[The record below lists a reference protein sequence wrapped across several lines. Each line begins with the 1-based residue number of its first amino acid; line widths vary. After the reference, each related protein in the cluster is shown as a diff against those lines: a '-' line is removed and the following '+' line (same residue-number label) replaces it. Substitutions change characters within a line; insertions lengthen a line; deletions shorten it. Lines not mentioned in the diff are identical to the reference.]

1 MSLPDSSSSSSPPV
15 AREETGYI
23 RFEHGQDNGFDH
35 RDRPPWNRSEYD
47 YRHGS
52 IVASENPRNTSTS
65 SEDPWSCVV
74 VVATFCVF
82 VSMTLILGL
91 YGTTNVWLGPNSS
104 FLIKPTS
111 VFVQTVIVEELGN
124 KGSGLMLYGLNQP
137 PQLHVLAN
145 WSEVHYLAV
154 PNDSYKYWIQ
164 YLNKGSR
171 VKVSYNVESL
181 GSSLYLVIAQ
191 GTFGRESSLY
201 SFSLVD
207 NYLINLDTAYLNI
220 LQEYIGVDGLS
231 EWVQDP
237 TRPDTTLSWHL
248 ISDSGFIEQDI
259 TKSSS
264 YYIAVGNVYLNEVKA
279 TIDIQVEGVLYDTT
293 NAYYKC
299 TFPSDKCTLSVPLF
313 GTNAAVLTSPGPKLN
328 TSKNEFCAKL
338 SYEPRWI
345 AYIVCMVVVTALLLI
360 LSSVFNKR
368 QQAVPENEETADEN
382 DDVAP
387 LIPGKD
393 DDNSSW
399 CSSYSSILTS
409 TEELEGA
416 HGDGQS
422 STRYLCAICFDAPR
436 DCFFLS
442 CGHCVAC
449 FQCGTRIAETSGFC
463 PISSSRKPACVRAR
477 YSPPFNSR
485 SIVESLHSFVY
496 TFGGLTAFGVF
507 FSFLGVVF
515 VFDKGLLAMG
525 NILFISGV
533 SLTIG
538 LKSTMQFFTKR
549 QNYKGTISFGAG
561 FFFVVIG
568 WPILGMMLETYGF
581 FVLFSGFWPTL
592 AVFAQKIPVLG
603 WIIQQPYIRSFFD
616 KYRGKRVP
624 V

>member
-1 MSLPDSSSSSSPPV
+1 MSLPDSLQASSSSPPV
-15 AREETGYI
+15 AREESGYI
-23 RFEHGQDNGFDH
+23 RFEHGQDSGFDH

-47 YRHGS
+47 YRNGG
-52 IVASENPRNTSTS
+52 IVASENARNTSN

-104 FLIKPTS
+104 FLIKPNTL
-111 VFVQTVIVEELGN
+111 FVQNVIVEELGN
-124 KGSGLMLYGLNQP
+124 KGSGMMLYGLNQAP
-137 PQLHVLAN
+137 ELDVLSN

-171 VKVSYNVESL
+171 VKVSYNVESV

-191 GTFGRESSLY
+191 
-201 SFSLVD
+201 
-207 NYLINLDTAYLNI
+207 
-220 LQEYIGVDGLS
+220 GVDGLS

-237 TRPDTTLSWHL
+237 TRPDTTLTWRL

-259 TKSSS
+259 TKSST
-264 YYIAVGNVYLNEVKA
+264 YYVAVGNVYLNDVKA
-279 TIDIQVEGVLYDTT
+279 TIDIQVEAVLYDTT
-293 NAYYKC
+293 NANYNC
-299 TFPSDKCTLSVPLF
+299 TFPNDKCTLRVPLF
-313 GTNAAVLTSPGPKLN
+313 GTTAAVLTSPGPKLN
-328 TSKNEFCAKL
+328 NSKTEFCAKL
-338 SYEPRWI
+338 SYEPRWF
-345 AYIVCMVVVTALLLI
+345 AYIVCMGVVTVILLI
-360 LSSVFNKR
+360 VSGLYNTR
-368 QQAVPENEETADEN
+368 QRVSEDEN
-382 DDVAP
+382 VDESDDVAP

-409 TEELEGA
+409 TEELEGG
-416 HGDGQS
+416 HGEGHS

-463 PISSSRKPACVRAR
+463 PVCRRKIRKPFVPYSRRADLLRGACVLVFFIRLLR
-477 YSPPFNSR
+477 LTLDLERLERLKQSTPGTMM
-485 SIVESLHSFVY
+485 SFEMNDRKKI
-496 TFGGLTAFGVF
+496 GLGLTGFGVF
-507 FSFLGVVF
+507 FSFLGIVF

-538 LKSTMQFFTKR
+538 LKSTMQFFMKR
-549 QNYKGTISFGAG
+549 QNYRGTISFGVG
-561 FFFVVIG
+561 FFFVIIG

-592 AVFAQKIPVLG
+592 AVFAQKIPILG

>member
-111 VFVQTVIVEELGN
+111 LFVQTVIVEELGN

-181 GSSLYLVIAQ
+181 ASSLYLVIAQ
-191 GTFGRESSLY
+191 
-201 SFSLVD
+201 
-207 NYLINLDTAYLNI
+207 
-220 LQEYIGVDGLS
+220 GVDGLS

-299 TFPSDKCTLSVPLF
+299 TFPNEKCTLSVPLFGTNAAVLTSPGPKLMSLPDSSSSSSPPVAREETGYIRFEHGQDTGFDHRDRPPWNRSEYDYRHGSIVASENPRNTSTSSEDPWSCVVVVATFCVFVSMTLILGLYGTTNVWLGPNSSFLIKPTSLFVQTVIVEELGNKGSGLMLYGFNQPPQLHVLANWSEVHYLAVPNDSYKYWIQYLNKGSRVKVSYNVESLASSLYLVIAQGVDGLSEWVQDPTRPDTTLSWHLISDSGFIEQDITKSSSYYIAVGNVYLNEVKATIDIQVEGVLYDTTNAYYKCTFPNEKCTLSVPLF

-328 TSKNEFCAKL
+328 NSKNEFCAKL
-338 SYEPRWI
+338 SYEPR
-345 AYIVCMVVVTALLLI
+345 
-360 LSSVFNKR
+360 
-368 QQAVPENEETADEN
+368 
-382 DDVAP
+382 
-387 LIPGKD
+387 
-393 DDNSSW
+393 
-399 CSSYSSILTS
+399 CSDS
-409 TEELEGA
+409 TLV
-416 HGDGQS
+416 D
-422 STRYLCAICFDAPR
+422 
-436 DCFFLS
+436 
-442 CGHCVAC
+442 
-449 FQCGTRIAETSGFC
+449 
-463 PISSSRKPACVRAR
+463 
-477 YSPPFNSR
+477 
-485 SIVESLHSFVY
+485 
-496 TFGGLTAFGVF
+496 
-507 FSFLGVVF
+507 
-515 VFDKGLLAMG
+515 
-525 NILFISGV
+525 FI
-533 SLTIG
+533 
-538 LKSTMQFFTKR
+538 
-549 QNYKGTISFGAG
+549 
-561 FFFVVIG
+561 
-568 WPILGMMLETYGF
+568 
-581 FVLFSGFWPTL
+581 
-592 AVFAQKIPVLG
+592 
-603 WIIQQPYIRSFFD
+603 
-616 KYRGKRVP
+616 
-624 V
+624 

>member
-1 MSLPDSSSSSSPPV
+1 MSLPDSSSSPSPPV
-15 AREETGYI
+15 TREETGYI

-52 IVASENPRNTSTS
+52 IVASENPRNTSTTS
-65 SEDPWSCVV
+65 PEDPWSCVV

-111 VFVQTVIVEELGN
+111 LFVQTVIVEELGN
-124 KGSGLMLYGLNQP
+124 KGSGLMLYGFNQP

-181 GSSLYLVIAQ
+181 PSSLYLVIAQ
-191 GTFGRESSLY
+191 
-201 SFSLVD
+201 
-207 NYLINLDTAYLNI
+207 
-220 LQEYIGVDGLS
+220 GVDGLS

-293 NAYYKC
+293 NAYYNC
-299 TFPSDKCTLSVPLF
+299 TFPNDKCTLRVPLF

-328 TSKNEFCAKL
+328 NSKNEFCAKL

-345 AYIVCMVVVTALLLI
+345 AYIICMGVVTALLLI

-368 QQAVPENEETADEN
+368 QQAVSENDETVDEN

-416 HGDGQS
+416 HGDAQS

-463 PISSSRKPACVRAR
+463 PVCRRKIRKVKKI
-477 YSPPFNSR
+477 FN
-485 SIVESLHSFVY
+485 V
-496 TFGGLTAFGVF
+496 
-507 FSFLGVVF
+507 
-515 VFDKGLLAMG
+515 
-525 NILFISGV
+525 
-533 SLTIG
+533 
-538 LKSTMQFFTKR
+538 
-549 QNYKGTISFGAG
+549 
-561 FFFVVIG
+561 
-568 WPILGMMLETYGF
+568 
-581 FVLFSGFWPTL
+581 
-592 AVFAQKIPVLG
+592 
-603 WIIQQPYIRSFFD
+603 
-616 KYRGKRVP
+616 
-624 V
+624 

>member
-191 GTFGRESSLY
+191 
-201 SFSLVD
+201 
-207 NYLINLDTAYLNI
+207 
-220 LQEYIGVDGLS
+220 GVDGLS

-463 PISSSRKPACVRAR
+463 PVCRRKIRKVKKI
-477 YSPPFNSR
+477 FN
-485 SIVESLHSFVY
+485 V
-496 TFGGLTAFGVF
+496 
-507 FSFLGVVF
+507 
-515 VFDKGLLAMG
+515 
-525 NILFISGV
+525 
-533 SLTIG
+533 
-538 LKSTMQFFTKR
+538 
-549 QNYKGTISFGAG
+549 
-561 FFFVVIG
+561 
-568 WPILGMMLETYGF
+568 
-581 FVLFSGFWPTL
+581 
-592 AVFAQKIPVLG
+592 
-603 WIIQQPYIRSFFD
+603 
-616 KYRGKRVP
+616 
-624 V
+624 

>member
-1 MSLPDSSSSSSPPV
+1 MSLPDSLPSSSSSPPV
-15 AREETGYI
+15 TREETGFH
-23 RFEHGQDNGFDH
+23 RFEHHGNDSGFDH

-52 IVASENPRNTSTS
+52 VVASENVRNNST

-74 VVATFCVF
+74 VVATFCIF
-82 VSMTLILGL
+82 G
-91 YGTTNVWLGPNSS
+91 NVDDFDSGALWNNECL
-104 FLIKPTS
+104 
-111 VFVQTVIVEELGN
+111 VEELGN
-124 KGSGLMLYGLNQP
+124 KGSGLILYGLNQA
-137 PQLHVLAN
+137 PQLDVLTK

-171 VKVSYNVESL
+171 VKVSYNVESV

-191 GTFGRESSLY
+191 
-201 SFSLVD
+201 
-207 NYLINLDTAYLNI
+207 
-220 LQEYIGVDGLS
+220 GVDGLS

-237 TRPDTTLSWHL
+237 TRPDTTLSWHI
-248 ISDSGFIEQDI
+248 ISGKCPSGYIEQDI

-264 YYIAVGNVYLNEVKA
+264 YYVAVGNVYLNEVKA

-293 NAYYKC
+293 NAYYNC
-299 TFPSDKCTLSVPLF
+299 SFPNDKCTLSVPLF

-328 TSKNEFCAKL
+328 NSKNEFCAKL

-345 AYIVCMVVVTALLLI
+345 AYIVCMGVVTALLLI
-360 LSSVFNKR
+360 VSSLFNKR
-368 QQAVPENEETADEN
+368 QPVTEDETVDEN

-416 HGDGQS
+416 HGEGHS
-422 STRYLCAICFDAPR
+422 STRYLCAICYDAPR

-463 PISSSRKPACVRAR
+463 PVCRKKIRKVKKI
-477 YSPPFNSR
+477 FN
-485 SIVESLHSFVY
+485 V
-496 TFGGLTAFGVF
+496 
-507 FSFLGVVF
+507 
-515 VFDKGLLAMG
+515 
-525 NILFISGV
+525 
-533 SLTIG
+533 
-538 LKSTMQFFTKR
+538 
-549 QNYKGTISFGAG
+549 
-561 FFFVVIG
+561 
-568 WPILGMMLETYGF
+568 
-581 FVLFSGFWPTL
+581 
-592 AVFAQKIPVLG
+592 
-603 WIIQQPYIRSFFD
+603 
-616 KYRGKRVP
+616 
-624 V
+624 